1 MKSKTIISLL
11 LLPATI
17 LCLAIASFGQ
27 VIIPKTQ
34 IQKPA
39 LPVDE
44 IVNKM
49 SADETTLAEATGI
62 PRPDLAVTKM
72 CIERDKEN
80 SAFDSVKVLLANV
93 GSVDAGEFAMGFIY
107 TSSVSDRFVADKI
120 SGLKAGEEKWL
131 DYFHIC
137 CGLAPSVFLVNASNS
152 FTAIADAKYYQKSPI
167 PGDAF
172 GNVEIKAKILE
183 SNEKNNQLTVSKSE
197 IKDCSEMKIIDKPVS
212 PNLQKIKP
220 VIKKP

>member
-11 LLPATI
+11 LFLMTI
-17 LCLAIASFGQ
+17 LCLSPAAFGQ
-27 VIIPKTQ
+27 VIPKTVTLRV
-34 IQKPA
+34 PV
-39 LPVDE
+39 LPVEVD
-44 IVNKM
+44 VSKM
-49 SADETTLAEATGI
+49 SVDTAVAQATGI

-80 SAFDSVKVLLANV
+80 SAYDSVKVLVANL
-93 GSVDAGEFAMGFIY
+93 GSVDAGEFAMGFVY
-107 TSSVSDRFVADKI
+107 KTSESERLVIDSI

-131 DYFHIC
+131 GYFHIC

-152 FTAIADAKYYQKSPI
+152 FTAIADAKYYQRNPLS
-167 PGDAF
+167 
-172 GNVEIKAKILE
+172 GNPFDSVEVKAKIPE
-183 SNEKNNQLTVSKSE
+183 SNEKNNEMMVSKSE
-197 IKDCSEMKIIDKPVS
+197 IKNCTELKIVDKPVT